1 MPGSDAREIIG
12 GVPPME
18 PMSPELVLI
27 SPPDVAWLAR
37 ESLPEPGVFGR
48 TGPAVPSPEP
58 RFRHAL
64 VMAGVYAGCL
74 LLTVPPILFV
84 ALVSPSIS

>member
-1 MPGSDAREIIG
+1 
-12 GVPPME
+12 
-18 PMSPELVLI
+18 
-27 SPPDVAWLAR
+27 
-37 ESLPEPGVFGR
+37 LPEPGVFGR